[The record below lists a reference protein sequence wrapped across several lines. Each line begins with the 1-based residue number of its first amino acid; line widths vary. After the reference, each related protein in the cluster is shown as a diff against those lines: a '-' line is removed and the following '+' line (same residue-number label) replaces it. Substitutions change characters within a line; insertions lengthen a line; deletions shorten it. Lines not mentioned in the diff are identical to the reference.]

1 MGETWVTGETRVP
14 QDQVKRLD
22 LSIGFT
28 ACRLEKGDCL
38 RLHICSAA
46 HPRWLRHPLQPQGED
61 WLLGDSEAGIAGV
74 DGCRVIQGHP
84 GSPELQGWGVDDKL
98 TKIDEMLKCGE
109 IW

>member
-1 MGETWVTGETRVP
+1 MGETWDTGETRVP

-74 DGCRVIQGHP
+74 DGCRVIRAIQGHQSCK
-84 GSPELQGWGVDDKL
+84 GGEL
-98 TKIDEMLKCGE
+98 TIN
-109 IW
+109 

>member
-1 MGETWVTGETRVP
+1 MGDPWVRHGETRVP
-14 QDQVKRLD
+14 QDEVKRLD

-61 WLLGDSEAGIAGV
+61 WLLGDSEAGIGV
-74 DGCRVIQGHP
+74 GCNRVIRVIQG
-84 GSPELQGWGVDDKL
+84 SSQDDPELQGWEL
-98 TKIDEMLKCGE
+98 TTC
-109 IW
+109 